1 MPQSRRGPGITPAA
15 IASRTAT
22 SRKCS
27 SVITRS
33 VVVPEARSRRRLA
46 VARRAWGTASWRSW
60 PIWSPSPGTIEMWL
74 CASTR
79 PGITKRSL
87 QSSTAAPAGTGV
99 VAAGPTAVIR
109 APSSTTTA
117 ARTGGAPVPSKSVP
131 QRIARSGAIGPPGYP
146 PARAP

>member
-1 MPQSRRGPGITPAA
+1 MPQSRRGPGITPAS

-33 VVVPEARSRRRLA
+33 VVVPEARSRRRFA
-46 VARRAWGTASWRSW
+46 VARNACGTASCRSW

-74 CASTR
+74 WASTR

-87 QSSTAAPAGTGV
+87 QSRTSAPAGTGV
-99 VAAGPTAVIR
+99 VAAGPMAVIR
-109 APSSTTTA
+109 APSTTTTA
-117 ARTGGAPVPSKSVP
+117 ERTGAAPVPSNSVP
-131 QRIARSGAIGPPGYP
+131 QRIARSEAMRPPG
-146 PARAP
+146 